1 MKAQF
6 SIAFFLIYALI
17 GCHDIYATPVSD
29 TTQDNI
35 TRPAT
40 AEMKT
45 RGNLRGVIRSIFRG
59 YHIPPVIH
67 EKVKPPV
74 EFYLDPPRF
83 SQKDKSRLA

>member
-1 MKAQF
+1 MISKLLMPF
-6 SIAFFLIYALI
+6 LLIYILL
-17 GCHDIYATPVSD
+17 GCQPINANRHEVAA
-29 TTQDNI
+29 QDNI

-45 RGNLRGVIRSIFRG
+45 SGNLRAFIRSIFRG
-59 YHIPPVIH
+59 YKIPPVIH

-74 EFYLDPPRF
+74 EFYLDPPRL

>member
-6 SIAFFLIYALI
+6 SIAFFLIYILL
-17 GCHDIYATPVSD
+17 GCQPINANGDEAAP
-29 TTQDNI
+29 QDNI

-45 RGNLRGVIRSIFRG
+45 SGHLRAFIRSIFRG
-59 YHIPPVIH
+59 YKIPPVIH